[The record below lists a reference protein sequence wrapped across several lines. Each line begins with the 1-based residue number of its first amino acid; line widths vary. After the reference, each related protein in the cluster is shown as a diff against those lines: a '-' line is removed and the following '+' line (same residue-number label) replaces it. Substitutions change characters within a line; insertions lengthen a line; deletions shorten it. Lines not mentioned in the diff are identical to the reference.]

1 MHDRV
6 AELAGLRAELAICEN
21 GPRESRRDK
30 TGEVREQIDRVRG
43 DLEAEAEKL
52 DERAEEL
59 AAKGQ
64 DVPAA
69 EAATAARE
77 IRTALQGDEP
87 AAESPKRPGKR
98 NAAAP
103 KPPATT

>member
-6 AELAGLRAELAICEN
+6 AELAGLRNELAICEN

-43 DLEAEAEKL
+43 DLDAEAEKL
-52 DERAEEL
+52 EERAEEL

-77 IRTALQGDEP
+77 IRTALAGDAP
-87 AAESPKRPGKR
+87 ADESPKRGGKR
-98 NAAAP
+98 TAPAAKAP
-103 KPPATT
+103 ETR